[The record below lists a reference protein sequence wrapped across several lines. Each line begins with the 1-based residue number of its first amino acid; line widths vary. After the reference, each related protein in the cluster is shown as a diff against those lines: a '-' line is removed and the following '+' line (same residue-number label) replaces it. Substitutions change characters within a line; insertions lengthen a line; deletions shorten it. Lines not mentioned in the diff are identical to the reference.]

1 MAKIHRSARGQAVD
15 MDMIRLSNETTIAIG
30 NQKVN
35 ARGDQLGP
43 GGKIVKSRAE
53 IIQSR
58 LAGYADPIVGAALA
72 SMVKRKPIRRVFKTD
87 YTKRRCCW
95 SSNRRKTKSNQYDIQ
110 SSWNQRF

>member
-53 IIQSR
+53 IMAEYHALNTEMANDGPIGEPVAGNVSIDQELLDPTTKKPNKPSR
-58 LAGYADPIVGAALA
+58 I
-72 SMVKRKPIRRVFKTD
+72 
-87 YTKRRCCW
+87 
-95 SSNRRKTKSNQYDIQ
+95 
-110 SSWNQRF
+110 